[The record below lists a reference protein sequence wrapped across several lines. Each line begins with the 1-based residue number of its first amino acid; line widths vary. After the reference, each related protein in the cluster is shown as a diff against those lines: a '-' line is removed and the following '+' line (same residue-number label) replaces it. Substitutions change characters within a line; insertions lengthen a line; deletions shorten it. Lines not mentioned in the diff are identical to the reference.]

1 MTTLS
6 LPPPFLINGLSY
18 IPPPSA
24 KAFEEEFAGIL
35 PPGKDILSS
44 RGIIHY
50 YDFNPSSSSNAK
62 KVLLIHGI
70 GTCAIGIAPLARQ
83 LTSSG
88 SHVVIYDLW
97 GHGNSSTPLEAHTP
111 ALMHVQIFEVL
122 SHLGWSKAHFVG
134 FSLGGSILATFAAL
148 YPHVVESAVVVA
160 GAGLWKKKNSGWWNR
175 LQEDGDWMVDEESD
189 HTIIEELE
197 GFASSNRNWKNAFR
211 QGEFVSQPI
220 EQWQRENHK
229 GHVVSVVSIFRYGN
243 VFDQHESYR
252 KLIGSG
258 IKILV
263 IVGEFDTSFPPEFVK
278 RELGELGWGREILQ
292 VDGAGHSLVRTH
304 EEVVGRFIEEFWER
318 EFGM

>member
-18 IPPPSA
+18 ILPPSA
-24 KAFEEEFAGIL
+24 KAFEEAFTGIL
-35 PPGKDILSS
+35 PPGKDIQSS
-44 RGIIHY
+44 RGITHY
-50 YDFNPSSSSNAK
+50 YDFHPSSSSNAK

-83 LTSSG
+83 LTASG

-111 ALMHVQIFEVL
+111 ALMHMQIFEVL
-122 SHLGWSKAHFVG
+122 SHLGWNKAHFVG
-134 FSLGGSILATFAAL
+134 FSLGGSILATFAAV
-148 YPHVVESAVVVA
+148 YSQVVESAVIVA

-175 LQEDGDWMVDEESD
+175 LQRDGVWIVDEESD
-189 HTIIEELE
+189 HTIIKELE
-197 GFASSNRNWKNAFR
+197 GFTPSNRNWKEAFR

-229 GHVVSVVSIFRYGN
+229 GHEASVVSIFRYGN

-252 KLIGSG
+252 KLIESG

-263 IVGEFDTSFPPEFVK
+263 IVGESDTSFPPEFVK
-278 RELGELGWGREILQ
+278 RELGELGWEKEILQ

-304 EEVVGRFIEEFWER
+304 EGVVGRFVEEFWER

>member
-1 MTTLS
+1 MTNLS

-35 PPGKDILSS
+35 PPGKDIPSS
-44 RGIIHY
+44 RGTIHY
-50 YDFNPSSSSNAK
+50 YEFNPSASSNTK

-70 GTCAIGIAPLARQ
+70 ATSAIGIAPLARQ
-83 LTSSG
+83 LTALG

-111 ALMHVQIFEVL
+111 ALMHLQIFEVL
-122 SHLGWSKAHFVG
+122 AHLGWNKAHFVG
-134 FSLGGSILATFAAL
+134 FSLGGSIVATFAAV
-148 YPHVVESAVVVA
+148 YAQVVESAVIVA
-160 GAGLWKKKNSGWWNR
+160 GAGLWKKENGGWWNKVR
-175 LQEDGDWMVDEESD
+175 KDGDWMVDDESD
-189 HTIIEELE
+189 RTIIEELV
-197 GFASSNRNWKNAFR
+197 GFAPSNKTWKEAIR

-220 EQWQRENHK
+220 DQWQRENHK
-229 GHVVSVVSIFRYGN
+229 GHEASVVSIFRYGN

-252 KLIGSG
+252 KLIESG

-278 RELGELGWGREILQ
+278 RELGELGWEKEILQ
-292 VDGAGHSLVRTH
+292 VDGAGHVLVRTH
-304 EEVVGRFIEEFWER
+304 EKVVGGLIEEFWER
-318 EFGM
+318 EFEM